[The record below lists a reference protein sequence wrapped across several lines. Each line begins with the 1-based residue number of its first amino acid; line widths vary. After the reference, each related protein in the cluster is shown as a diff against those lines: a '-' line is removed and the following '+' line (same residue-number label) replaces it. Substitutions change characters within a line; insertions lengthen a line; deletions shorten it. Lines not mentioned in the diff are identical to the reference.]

1 METNPITKRWREIRK
16 AIKLSQPEMAEI
28 IGTTQAAI
36 SLIESGKTK
45 NPSSD
50 IINKLF
56 KAFPQL
62 SREWFFDGTGSMFDV
77 KSKALVSSFLLDE
90 ELFEIPQNY
99 RHDPVLKE
107 YMTKLKTLVA
117 SQQEKIEKLEQDKM
131 FLQGLVQKQTA

>member
-16 AIKLSQPEMAEI
+16 AIKMSQPEMAEI
-28 IGTTQAAI
+28 LGTTQAAI

-62 SREWFFDGTGSMFDV
+62 SREWFFDGTGSMFDL
-77 KSKALVSSFLLDE
+77 KSKMMITNFLLDE
-90 ELFEIPQNY
+90 EIFDLPDNY
-99 RHDPVLKE
+99 GHDPVLKE
-107 YMTKLKTLVA
+107 YMARLKTIVA
-117 SQQEKIEKLEQDKM
+117 SMHDKIEKLEQDKSY
-131 FLQGLVQKQTA
+131 LQTLLTKQHA